1 MNKKDL
7 AKDLRRE
14 YGFSWKDAN
23 GIIDTFLG
31 SIKSGLRSGDKVSLH
46 TFGAFSVKEFSTRKY
61 RNIRTGKINIK
72 GVTNK
77 VKFNPSRHILKP

>member
-1 MNKKDL
+1 MNKRDL
-7 AKDLRRE
+7 AKDLRQG

-46 TFGAFSVKEFSTRKY
+46 TFGTFSVKEFSTKKY
-61 RNIRTGKINIK
+61 RDIRTGRIRIK

-77 VKFNPSRHILKP
+77 VKFKPSGSILKP

>member
-1 MNKKDL
+1 MNKRAL

-31 SIKSGLRSGDKVSLH
+31 SIKSGLRSGDRVTLH
-46 TFGAFSVKEFSTRKY
+46 GFGTFSVKEFSTRKY
-61 RNIRTGKINIK
+61 RDIQSGRIKIK
-72 GVTNK
+72 GISNK
-77 VKFNPSRHILKP
+77 VKFKPSRHILKP